1 MAPFKVVIV
10 GGSVAGLALANML
23 ERCDIDY
30 VLLEKYKVIG
40 PDLGA
45 CLGLQPNGLR
55 IMDQLGCYQ
64 ELLKVSSRL
73 NYFDIYDGSGQVI
86 NRIVHWP
93 PRFMD
98 AELGYTLQSQDR
110 KQVISVLLDNLRD
123 KSKVHTSQG
132 VVKIHSSEDGVKVET
147 VDGSMFEGD
156 IVVGADGIHSRVLDE
171 MQRLAEIGI
180 PGSKLFTRDEF
191 ECTYRCIFCIGP
203 TPEGVRDDQAFRTCY
218 KGRSYLCLGGK
229 NRKFYFCLFEKVEKT
244 RGSSIPRYTRE
255 ECDALAAKYSNDIL
269 IPGLTF
275 GDLYKKKASQTL
287 LPVQE
292 GLLQKCFYERIVL
305 VGDSFHK
312 SNPLL
317 GQGGNNCLVSAA
329 TLANKLQSITRG
341 DFKPDMTR
349 IEQVFQQYQETR
361 KPETSMIVSMG
372 HTMQQMDAQENQIL
386 KFISTKIVP
395 RLPITNLMNGI
406 VQPHVSTRILDY
418 LPPPSS
424 SGSMILSQEEIQIKP
439 GTRSNISNAVWS
451 MLFIFPML
459 IFNGGF
465 RYGDGQT
472 FPTSGSKLP
481 FQLNSEAAEQL
492 YFHVAV
498 TGILSIMVVESY
510 RGTYTMKLLNRYEA
524 SNPAISPKFV

>member
-30 VLLEKYKVIG
+30 VLLEKHKVIA

-64 ELLKVSSRL
+64 ELLKVSSPM
-73 NYFDIYDGSGQVI
+73 NYFDIYDGSGQAI
-86 NRIVHWP
+86 NRIIHWP
-93 PRFMD
+93 
-98 AELGYTLQSQDR
+98 LGSWMN
-110 KQVISVLLDNLRD
+110 NL
-123 KSKVHTSQG
+123 SKVHTSQG
-132 VVKIHSSEDGVKVET
+132 AVKIHLREDGVKIET

-156 IVVGADGIHSRVLDE
+156 IVVGADGIHSCVLDE
-171 MQRLAEIGI
+171 MQRLAEVDM

-203 TPEGVRDDQAFRTCY
+203 TPEGVRDDQAIKTYY
-218 KGRSYLCLGGK
+218 KGRSYLCLGGQ

-244 RGSSIPRYTRE
+244 RGSSIPRYTGE

-269 IPGLTF
+269 IPGITW
-275 GDLYKKKASQTL
+275 GDLYKTRTSQTL
-287 LPVQE
+287 LPIHE

-312 SNPLL
+312 STPLL

-329 TLANKLQSITRG
+329 TLANKLQSITRA
-341 DFKPDMTR
+341 DSKPDMTS

-361 KPETSMIVSMG
+361 KPENSMINSLG
-372 HTMQQMDAQENQIL
+372 REMQQMDAQENRIL
-386 KFISTKIVP
+386 MFIATKIVP
-395 RLPITNLMNGI
+395 RIPIVNLLNGVI
-406 VQPHVSTRILDY
+406 QPHISIRILDY

-424 SGSMILSQEEIQIKP
+424 SPGMILSEQEVQIKP
-439 GTRSNISNAVWS
+439 GTRSTISNTVWTV
-451 MLFIFPML
+451 LFLFPML
-459 IFNGGF
+459 IFHGSV
-465 RYGDGQT
+465 RYGDVRIL
-472 FPTSGSKLP
+472 PTSAEKLP
-481 FQLNSEAAEQL
+481 FQLNSECAEKL

-498 TGILSIMVVESY
+498 TGILSIMVAESY
-510 RGTYTMKLLNRYEA
+510 RGTYTLKLLSRYETPD
-524 SNPAISPKFV
+524 PAISPESA